1 MCREVLS
8 ERLMRRTGGLF
19 FTQIINV
26 KVKSV
31 RFVVYLTRRRRCYT
45 AGPMTNERTTVP
57 LPAAPAGSAA
67 VAVDERTVGP
77 VDDLF
82 QRLYATLRAIAER
95 MMSHESSGVTLQ
107 ATAVVHE
114 AYLRLVGPDPRR
126 MMDRGLFCHAIA
138 EEMRRVL
145 IDHARARGARKRG
158 GGRRRAIGNVMDLL
172 ESPTHSTTIE
182 LDDALHELGKTSADV
197 AAVVRL
203 RFYAGLSVDQTA
215 DALGRSPRSID
226 RDWAYA
232 RAWLFDRLG
241 NG

>member
-1 MCREVLS
+1 MDKSHRSAS
-8 ERLMRRTGGLF
+8 ED
-19 FTQIINV
+19 
-26 KVKSV
+26 
-31 RFVVYLTRRRRCYT
+31 
-45 AGPMTNERTTVP
+45 A
-57 LPAAPAGSAA
+57 PAASTNA
-67 VAVDERTVGP
+67 RTVGP
-77 VDDLF
+77 IDDLF
-82 QRLYATLRAIAER
+82 QRFYATLRAIAER

-114 AYLRLVGPDPRR
+114 AYVRLVGPDPRR
-126 MMDRGLFCHAIA
+126 VMDRGLFCHAIA

-158 GGRRRAIGNVMDLL
+158 GGMRRAVGNVLDLL

-182 LDDALHELGKTSADV
+182 LDDALHELGKTSPDV

-203 RFYAGLSVDQTA
+203 RFYGGLSVDQTA
-215 DALGRSPRSID
+215 EALGRSPRSID

-241 NG
+241 NA